1 MKRTLIV
8 LSMFLAV
15 FAVAPAKSAVAQA
28 SVDPTIFKLD
38 VTAFPPNSSITV
50 SQVETNDLADAP
62 HGLIVHFDPMTYA
75 EEGRLTGY
83 YEEDV
88 QNNPDAA
95 GQNHPVFTLYLV
107 SIYGTGA
114 QATAAFNAQKAGYD
128 LVVAHPTSSIQTAA
142 IPLTPGQYGDGG
154 QEAEYI
160 NALASASGIIDES
173 DLFFV
178 RGPVLVQEVQFFL
191 AVDLDQYGKA
201 ALNNFYAI
209 AGQLDQI
216 IQQVYPLAVATPSA
230 TATTIPTSTPT
241 QTPPPSPTAT
251 PSPTPTTPRRGKK
264 ALLTIRG
271 SGNHSS
277 KTFKAPSSWKLKWSY
292 KCASFGSKGNFI
304 IAVLKSNGH
313 HSSNQSVNQLGKKGH
328 GTENYH
334 HGGKFYLE
342 VTSECAW
349 TVVASK

>member
-8 LSMFLAV
+8 LSMFLAIFV
-15 FAVAPAKSAVAQA
+15 MAPVRLAMAQTT
-28 SVDPTIFKLD
+28 VDPTVFKLD

-62 HGLIVHFDPMTYA
+62 HGLIVHFDPKSYA

-107 SIYGTGA
+107 SIYGTRA
-114 QATAAFNAQKAGYD
+114 EATAAFNAQKAGYD
-128 LVVAHPTSSIQTAA
+128 LVVAHPTSSIQTSA
-142 IPLTPGQYGDGG
+142 IPLTPGKYGDGG
-154 QEAEYI
+154 QEAEYV
-160 NALASASGIIDES
+160 NVSSSASGILDQSE
-173 DLFFV
+173 LFFA
-178 RGPVLVQEVQFFL
+178 RGPVLVQEVQFFF

-201 ALNNFYAI
+201 AFNNFDAI
-209 AGQLDQI
+209 AARLDQI
-216 IQQVYPLAVATPSA
+216 IQQAYPSAVATPSP
-230 TATTIPTSTPT
+230 TATTIPTLTPT
-241 QTPPPSPTAT
+241 QTPPPSPT
-251 PSPTPTTPRRGKK
+251 PTTHRPGKK

-292 KCASFGSKGNFI
+292 NCAAFGSKGNFI
-304 IAVLKSNGH
+304 VAVLTSNGH

>member
-15 FAVAPAKSAVAQA
+15 FAVVPAKLAMAQA
-28 SVDPTIFKLD
+28 SVDPTVFKLD

-50 SQVETNDLADAP
+50 SQVETNDLASGKDILVS
-62 HGLIVHFDPMTYA
+62 HLDPKSFA
-75 EEGRLTGY
+75 DEGRLTGY
-83 YEEDV
+83 YE
-88 QNNPDAA
+88 QATQLNPDSS
-95 GQNHPVFTLYLV
+95 GQNHPVFTVYLV
-107 SIYGTGA
+107 SIYGTSA
-114 QATAAFNAQKAGYD
+114 EATAAFNAQKAGYD
-128 LVVAHPTSSIQTAA
+128 LVVAHPTSSIQTSA
-142 IPLTPGQYGDGG
+142 IPLTPGKYGDGG
-154 QEAEYI
+154 QEAEYV
-160 NALASASGIIDES
+160 NVSSSASGILDES
-173 DLFFV
+173 ELFFA
-178 RGPVLVQEVQFFL
+178 RGPVLVQEVQFFF

-201 ALNNFYAI
+201 AFNNFDAI
-209 AGQLDQI
+209 AARLDQI
-216 IQQVYPLAVATPSA
+216 TQQAYPPAVATPSP

-241 QTPPPSPTAT
+241 RTPS
-251 PSPTPTTPRRGKK
+251 PSPTPTTRRPGKR

-292 KCASFGSKGNFI
+292 NCASFGSKGNFI
-304 IAVLKSNGH
+304 VAVLKSNGH